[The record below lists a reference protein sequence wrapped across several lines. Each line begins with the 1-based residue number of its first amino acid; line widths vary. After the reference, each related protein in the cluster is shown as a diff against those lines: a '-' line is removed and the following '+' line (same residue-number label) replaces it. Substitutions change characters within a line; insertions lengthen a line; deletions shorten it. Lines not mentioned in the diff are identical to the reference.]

1 MTSSC
6 KPIRTVAASGQILPK
21 EFSNFRGSRRTS
33 SGRLTSGK
41 GYPARAQCG
50 RPVIRSDLQ
59 WSEPIWPWTRAAR
72 SRTSGRHRRLYTKW
86 HTHTLTCTH
95 ARRHPFSWQLKMADV
110 RLKFCAVSSFWS
122 RLQPMVDEASSSV
135 FRKQNA
141 TQVATQR
148 LPWTRF
154 ASRTLLSVYSQLLT
168 WFWAV
173 VLTTRVTW
181 AGRLLVACI
190 GAL

>member
-1 MTSSC
+1 MQQQSECS
-6 KPIRTVAASGQILPK
+6 PS
-21 EFSNFRGSRRTS
+21 F

-41 GYPARAQCG
+41 GYPARAQCV

-59 WSEPIWPWTRAAR
+59 WSDAIWPRTRAAR
-72 SRTSGRHRRLYTKW
+72 SRTSGRDRRSINKV
-86 HTHTLTCTH
+86 THTLTWTH
-95 ARRHPFSWQLKMADV
+95 ARRYPFPWQLKMADV
-110 RLKFCAVSSFWS
+110 CLKFCAASSFWS
-122 RLQPMVDEASSSV
+122 RLQTMVDEASSSV

-148 LPWTRF
+148 SPWTRF
-154 ASRTLLSVYSQLLT
+154 ASRTLLSVYSHILT

-173 VLTTRVTW
+173 LLTTRVSW